1 MPLANDDDVRYPQE
15 VVDRTVFL
23 GESLFLQGVTHFGEL
38 AKCNCVALADLSA
51 QR

>member
-1 MPLANDDDVRYPQE
+1 MPLANDDNIRYPQE

-23 GESLFLQGVTHFGEL
+23 GESLLLQGVTHFGEI
-38 AKCNCVALADLSA
+38 AKRNCVALADLSA